1 VRCLSRA
8 GEKGASRKSAVRI
21 AANVLTKAAI
31 DRGSKDN
38 VTVVIVDLKPQGSA
52 PSSKASIVTS
62 KVVEPAPAPEPKS
75 TEDVMQT
82 EAPRAP
88 FFKPPP
94 LDTTLPPISA
104 FGQAPGFSPTD
115 AEGASS
121 PSTPNPFSLASSGI
135 DASSAIMSLHE
146 ASQPSIIAPPDH
158 IHIDMAAAVSP
169 FGSVG
174 LVEDEAS
181 NPFMSAFQQ
190 QQGS

>member
-1 VRCLSRA
+1 LSRA

-62 KVVEPAPAPEPKS
+62 KEVEPAPAQEPKPN
-75 TEDVMQT
+75 EDSSQP
-82 EAPRAP
+82 EAPKAP
-88 FFKPPP
+88 FVMPPP
-94 LDTTLPPISA
+94 LDTTLPPVSA
-104 FGQAPGFSPTD
+104 FGQAPHCSPTP

-121 PSTPNPFSLASSGI
+121 PSTPNPFALASSII
-135 DASSAIMSLHE
+135 DATSTDLSLPE
-146 ASQPSIIAPPDH
+146 TSQPSIIAPTDH
-158 IHIDMAAAVSP
+158 MAVSP